1 MTFSRIL
8 WRAAK
13 ASLGSCCN
21 AVDIK
26 CTLSLPPTSWDKQA
40 DIFQTFLSLGIR
52 IFSSAQRS
60 TDVTQA
66 NGLSF
71 KRNIIDVYSN
81 SWGPG
86 DSGFQVKGPGPRL
99 NEELEKGTRM
109 VWILLRHNTRQL
121 TIRRTAVKL
130 YFSFISCT
138 LFLFFLHVNVSIVIR
153 SVVTK

>member
-1 MTFSRIL
+1 MTFSHIL

-13 ASLGSCCN
+13 ASLWSCCN

-26 CTLSLPPTSWDKQA
+26 CTLSLPPTSWNKQA

-60 TDVTQA
+60 TDVAQA
-66 NGLSF
+66 NALSF

-99 NEELEKGTRM
+99 NEELEKGTRL
-109 VWILLRHNTRQL
+109 VCILLRHNTRQL
-121 TIRRTAVKL
+121 TIRRTRLGEDPKV
-130 YFSFISCT
+130 FFIMGGFIIFYLVPLRQCRKCI
-138 LFLFFLHVNVSIVIR
+138 N
-153 SVVTK
+153 

>member
-1 MTFSRIL
+1 MTFSHIL

-26 CTLSLPPTSWDKQA
+26 CTLSLPPTSWNKQA

-66 NGLSF
+66 NALSF

-99 NEELEKGTRM
+99 NEELEKGTRL
-109 VWILLRHNTRQL
+109 VCILLRHNTIQL
-121 TIRRTAVKL
+121 TIRRTRLGEDPK
-130 YFSFISCT
+130 FFFIMGGFIIFYPVPLRQCRKCIT
-138 LFLFFLHVNVSIVIR
+138 
-153 SVVTK
+153 